1 MRAEETKQ
9 TKVTMK
15 SMFQVIAAVAC
26 AVVLAACG
34 GGSSK
39 TSTGTTTTVAQPA
52 FKTIDTVA
60 GTGLTASYGDVLVVD
75 YVGYLYDSTKSD
87 FKGAKIDSSIDR
99 AQPETF
105 TLGVGA
111 RLVGW
116 DQGIVGMLVGGKR
129 TLILPSSLAYGA
141 TARAAQSSVNGNTY
155 AAIPANSPV
164 VYDITLISVVKATT
178 PVTVPPP
185 TALLIHDDTVG
196 TGDEAVDGKAV
207 TVNYYGW
214 LYDGTRVNLKG
225 SLFDSNTSS
234 TAPYGFTLS
243 STAPTTIK
251 GFNNGIV
258 GMKVGGVRTLTI
270 PADQAYGSTGNGTIP
285 ANTALIFQVT
295 LLSVK

>member
-1 MRAEETKQ
+1 
-9 TKVTMK
+9 
-15 SMFQVIAAVAC
+15 MFQVIAAVAC

-52 FKTIDTVA
+52 FKTIDTVT

-75 YVGYLYDSTKSD
+75 YVGYLYDATKSD
-87 FKGAKIDSSIDR
+87 FKGSKIDSSIDR

-141 TARAAQSSVNGNTY
+141 TARTALASVNGNTY
-155 AAIPANSPV
+155 APIPANSPV

-196 TGDEAVDGKAV
+196 TGDEAVAGKTVTINYAV
-207 TVNYYGW
+207 W
-214 LYDGTRVNLKG
+214 LYDGTRANLKG
-225 SLFDSNTSS
+225 TQIDSS
-234 TAPYGFTLS
+234 TTSGAFTFVVDASPLG
-243 STAPTTIK
+243 A
-251 GFNNGIV
+251 IV
-258 GMKVGGVRTLTI
+258 GVNTGVKGLKVGGTRTLTI
-270 PADQAYGSTGNGTIP
+270 PSDQAYGTTGNSSVP
-285 ANTALIFQVT
+285 PNTALIFTMT
-295 LLSVK
+295 LTAVK